1 MEFPELWC
9 AVKVR
14 CRDNQRE
21 LDESGL
27 EMGGEEK
34 MERKSGRKFV
44 DGGGWMT
51 ERGGEECVGEVMCR
65 SRKWGRGGVDVW
77 MEAW

>member
-27 EMGGEEK
+27 EMGGRKK
-34 MERKSGRKFV
+34 MERKSGRKLLMGE
-44 DGGGWMT
+44 DG
-51 ERGGEECVGEVMCR
+51 
-65 SRKWGRGGVDVW
+65 
-77 MEAW
+77 